1 MKKIGVLFVIIA
13 AVMWATCG
21 VFIKILTQC
30 GFTENEITFAKVGI
44 SLILIF
50 IFMKMVGEKI
60 EKICSVKDIVFLF
73 LSGSI
78 GYLMY
83 GLTYAKAVRYIPI
96 SAAVALV
103 YTAPIIVMVFS
114 VFLFHE
120 QLTVKKI
127 ICFVLVVLGCFLVQE
142 IKIGQSFSVKGIA
155 LGMTSGICYAIY
167 TLANKYLLE
176 KYSVYSI
183 SFYNFLFAFLVI
195 FFLTDKT
202 QIFYK
207 VLHSDIKTLM
217 YLLFFALFCG
227 GLSHTLYVK
236 ALEYLEASKA
246 SIFTIIEPFTASILG
261 IILFHEAN
269 SIAKTLGLAMILFSL
284 ILLNITIKCK
294 KNCKN
299 NTACL

>member
-1 MKKIGVLFVIIA
+1 MKKIGVLFVVIA

-21 VFIKILTQC
+21 VFIKVLTQY

-44 SLILIF
+44 SLILISIF
-50 IFMKMVGEKI
+50 IKIIGEKI
-60 EKICSVKDIVFLF
+60 EKIRSVKDIGFLF

-103 YTAPIIVMVFS
+103 YTAPIIVMIFS

-120 QLTVKKI
+120 QLTIKKI

-142 IKIGQSFSVKGIA
+142 MKIGQDFSVKGIT
-155 LGMTSGICYAIY
+155 LGMTSSICYAIY
-167 TLANKYLLE
+167 TLTNKYLLK

-183 SFYNFLFAFLVI
+183 SFYNFLFAFLLI
-195 FFLTDKT
+195 FCLTDKA

-207 VLHSDIKTLM
+207 VLHSDIKILM

-236 ALEYLEASKA
+236 SLEYLEASKA
-246 SIFTIIEPFTASILG
+246 SIFTIIEPFTASVLG
-261 IILFHEAN
+261 IVLLHESN
-269 SIAKTLGLAMILFSL
+269 SIAKTFGLIMILFSL
-284 ILLNITIKCK
+284 ILLNTTIKFK
-294 KNCKN
+294 KHRKKDDII
-299 NTACL
+299 